1 MKKMSAF
8 GCLLFFGI
16 CCFGDGPSDKPF
28 IHAVHKG
35 AKAMMTFCVLDNE
48 GTPVSGAN
56 IETGFDDPAPGQ
68 SIYNQQT
75 GTNGCCVVTGNTR
88 GGMWFRI
95 TKPDFYTTEGSCYFR
110 RKAPPYIV
118 DGKWQPWNPTN
129 PVVLKRIKNPIPMY
143 VKKVETIIPV
153 LDQPVGF
160 DLEKGD
166 WVAPYGTGSSS
177 DFVFQFSFKTKPQT
191 YKDDFKTLTVLSF
204 SNPADGI
211 QDVVVP
217 VEQWGAHSMLKLPY
231 QAQSNGYQSVCEWQ
245 SNCVDGRSE
254 IVPERGDYSFRVRTK
269 VDDSGKIISAL
280 YGKIHG
286 SIETGGYLQALPR
299 LLFTYYLNPNSNDR
313 NVEFDPDKNLFGGN
327 DRFAP

>member
-1 MKKMSAF
+1 MKKMVVWLVLI
-8 GCLLFFGI
+8 GLFLHSGYAEKY
-16 CCFGDGPSDKPF
+16 GT
-28 IHAVHKG
+28 AVTLG
-35 AKAMMTFCVLDNE
+35 GQAKMSFRVLDDE
-48 GTPVSGAN
+48 GCPVGSATVRAAFYFDPKKQGM
-56 IETGFDDPAPGQ
+56 IIGETD
-68 SIYNQQT
+68 
-75 GTNGCCVVTGNTR
+75 TNGLCSIEGITHMDVSYQIQKDGYYRTDGRYVF
-88 GGMWFRI
+88 GMV
-95 TKPDFYTTEGSCYFR
+95 E
-110 RKAPPYIV
+110 PPVINNR
-118 DGKWQPWNPTN
+118 WQPWDPTN
-129 PVVLKRIKNPIPMY
+129 TMVLKRIKNPVPMY

-177 DFVFQFSFKTKPQT
+177 DFVFKFLFKTKPQT
-191 YKDDFKTLTVLSF
+191 YKDDFRTQTILSF
-204 SNPADGI
+204 SNPKDGI

-217 VEQWGAHSMLKLPY
+217 VEQWGAQSALKLPY
-231 QAQSNGYQSVCEWQ
+231 QAQSNDHLSVYEWQ

-299 LLFTYYLNPNSNDR
+299 LQFTYYLNPTSNDR
-313 NVEFDPDKNLFGGN
+313 NVEFDPAKNLFGDR